1 MAVTALAR
9 SHKARCRGRLLSVDR
24 VLITPRHSTDAPSI
38 MHDRQRHSIKA
49 SFTVYDVHFAVK
61 TALCEIATGFI
72 AVARGRAGDD
82 CACAHK
88 VVKYSA
94 FKIAQG
100 GYETSYRT
108 SHYRN
113 CEKST
118 CSTDCSNRGNEKKST
133 YINNSFSQ

>member
-1 MAVTALAR
+1 MAVTAHAR

-24 VLITPRHSTDAPSI
+24 LLITPRHSTDAPSI

-61 TALCEIATGFI
+61 TALREIAIGFI

-100 GYETSYRT
+100 GYKTSYSLGRHT
-108 SHYRN
+108 T
-113 CEKST
+113 ETVK
-118 CSTDCSNRGNEKKST
+118 NRLAQQIVQTEEMKKVD
-133 YINNSFSQ
+133 IRRQ